1 MVRHI
6 RRGMTIFFGVFFL
19 LLGVISGFLPV
30 IQGWI
35 FVLIG
40 LTLLA
45 KELPFVHHRL
55 ERLKDRFPT
64 QIEQLHRLKA
74 RWCPGRAAEA
84 GSADK
89 RTTSVR

>member
-1 MVRHI
+1 VVRQI
-6 RRGMTIFFGVFFL
+6 RRGVTIVFGVFFL

-45 KELPFVHHRL
+45 KEIPWVHHHV
-55 ERLKDRFPT
+55 ERLKSRFPK
-64 QIEQLHRLKA
+64 QAAQLNRLKRRLTSDRPA
-74 RWCPGRAAEA
+74 TPHTDERPGAAP
-84 GSADK
+84 K
-89 RTTSVR
+89 

>member
-1 MVRHI
+1 MVRQI
-6 RRGMTIFFGVFFL
+6 RRTVTIALGLLFL
-19 LLGVISGFLPV
+19 LLGVISGFLPI

-55 ERLKDRFPT
+55 ERLKSRFPK
-64 QIEQLHRLKA
+64 QVEQLHRLKA

-84 GSADK
+84 GSTDK